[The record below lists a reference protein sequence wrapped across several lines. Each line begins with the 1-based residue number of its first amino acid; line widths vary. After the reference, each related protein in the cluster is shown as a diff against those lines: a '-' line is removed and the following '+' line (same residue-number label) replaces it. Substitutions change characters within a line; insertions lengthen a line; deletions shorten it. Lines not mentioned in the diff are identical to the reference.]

1 MALDKEK
8 GYRALR
14 RGRVSEPGRV
24 YFVTT
29 VCDRRKPWF
38 ADWDVARAASAFH
51 VSDGAFLDAEPLAWV
66 LMPDHWHA
74 LLSLGDGASLST
86 VVQHFKAGSA
96 RAANGVMGR
105 SGTIWQSGFH
115 ERTLRH
121 DDDLRAAARYLIA
134 NPVRANLVQRAG
146 DYPYWNCIW
155 L

>member
-1 MALDKEK
+1 MALHKEK

-29 VCDRRKPWF
+29 ACDHRKPWF
-38 ADWDVARAASAFH
+38 ADWNVAHAVCALHAAP
-51 VSDGAFLDAEPLAWV
+51 GAFLDAEPLAWV

-74 LLSLGDGASLST
+74 LLSLNDGAPLST
-86 VVQHFKAGSA
+86 VLQHFKARSA
-96 RAANGVMGR
+96 RAANGVLGR
-105 SGTIWQSGFH
+105 SGAIWQRGFH
-115 ERTLRH
+115 ERALRQ

-134 NPVRANLVQRAG
+134 NPVRANLVHRVG